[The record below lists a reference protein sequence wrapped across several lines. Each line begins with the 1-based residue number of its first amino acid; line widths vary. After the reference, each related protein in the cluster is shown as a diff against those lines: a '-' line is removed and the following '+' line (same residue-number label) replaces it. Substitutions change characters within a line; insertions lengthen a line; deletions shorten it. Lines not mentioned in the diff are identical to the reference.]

1 MNIFNIYTKMKKTIL
16 ALGAIA
22 MMAACTQTKNNP
34 FLEEWDT
41 PYGIPPFEK
50 IQLTDYIPAIK
61 AGIEEQNKE
70 LEAILNNQ
78 EAPTFENTIAAY
90 ELSGK
95 TLTKTS
101 AVLFNLQETEGS
113 DEMNKVVEEA
123 TALMTEHEDNIS
135 MNKAFFGRVKAVYE
149 AEQSGLTREQQMV
162 LKKLYQSFTRN
173 GVDLDEA
180 AQARLKEINQKIA
193 AAQQKFG
200 TNLLAENNAFK
211 EKFGVPVSSYTSE
224 MTSCEDRSR
233 REEMFKA
240 YSSRGNNGNEY
251 DNKALCLEILKL
263 RAERAKLLGFD
274 NFAAYQ
280 LDNKMA
286 HDPGTVDAF
295 LDKIIG
301 PAVSKAKEEIA
312 DMQKVMDED
321 IQADK
326 VAAGSKI
333 ESWDWFYYAE
343 KVRQRKYSLD
353 ENLTKPYFRM
363 ENVRDGIFFAAHT
376 LYGINVEPLKDVPL
390 YNPAVEAFKV
400 TDADGSLLGIFT
412 TDYFPRASK
421 RGGAWMTNFR
431 EQYVD
436 ADGNDVRPIIINVG
450 NMTAPTETLPA
461 LFTIDEVETVF
472 HEFGHALHGLLTKCH
487 YPSVSGTNVARDFVE
502 TFSQFNENWAFQP
515 EILAEY
521 AKHYETGEVIPD
533 SLVAK
538 INNARK
544 FNQGFMTSEL
554 CAASILDMKWH
565 ELAEED
571 LAKLSEGDQAAN
583 VAEFEKKVCKE
594 MGLIDEIIPRYRTT
608 YFNHIFNSG
617 YSAGY
622 YSYLWAE
629 VLDKDAFEYFQQQ
642 GIYNPEVAMKFRQTF
657 LEKGGSEEPM
667 TLYLSFRGAQPDP
680 GALLRARGL
689 TE

>member
-1 MNIFNIYTKMKKTIL
+1 MKKTVL
-16 ALGAIA
+16 AIGAIA

-34 FLEEWDT
+34 FLEEWNT

-61 AGIEEQNKE
+61 VGIEEQNKE

-78 EAPTFENTIAAY
+78 EVPTFENTVAAY
-90 ELSGK
+90 ELSGE
-95 TLTKTS
+95 TLTRTA

-123 TALMTEHEDNIS
+123 TAQMTEHEDNIS
-135 MNKAFFGRVKAVYE
+135 MNKAFFERVKAVHD
-149 AEQSGLTREQQMV
+149 ADQSGLSREQQMV

-173 GVDLDEA
+173 GVDLDES

-211 EKFGVPVSSYTSE
+211 EKFGIPVSSYTSE

-233 REEMFKA
+233 REAMFKA

-263 RAERAKLLGFD
+263 RAEKARLLGFG

-286 HDPGTVDAF
+286 HDPATVDAF

-321 IQADK
+321 IQSGK

-343 KVRQRKYSLD
+343 KVRARKYSLD

-363 ENVRDGIFFAAHT
+363 ENVRDGIFFAAHK

-436 ADGNDVRPIIINVG
+436 AEGNDVRPIIINVG
-450 NMTAPTETLPA
+450 NMTAPTDSLPA

-533 SLVAK
+533 SLVTK

-565 ELAEED
+565 ELTEED

-583 VAEFEKKVCKE
+583 VADFEKKVCKE

-629 VLDKDAFEYFQQQ
+629 VLDKDAFEYFKQQ
-642 GIYNPEVAMKFRQTF
+642 GIYNPEVSLKFRQTF

>member
-1 MNIFNIYTKMKKTIL
+1 MKKTIL

-149 AEQSGLTREQQMV
+149 ADQSGLTREQQMV

-321 IQADK
+321 IQAGK

-343 KVRQRKYSLD
+343 KVRARKYSLD

-412 TDYFPRASK
+412 TDYFPCASK

>member
-1 MNIFNIYTKMKKTIL
+1 MKKTIL

-34 FLEEWDT
+34 FLEEWNT

-50 IQLTDYIPAIK
+50 IQLTDYIPAVK

-70 LEAILNNQ
+70 LEAILGNQ

-149 AEQSGLTREQQMV
+149 ADQSGLTREQQMV

-211 EKFGVPVSSYTSE
+211 EKFGIPVSSYTSE

-251 DNKALCLEILKL
+251 DNKSLCLEILKL

-301 PAVSKAKEEIA
+301 PAVSKAEEEIA

-333 ESWDWFYYAE
+333 ESWDWFYYSE

-363 ENVRDGIFFAAHT
+363 ENVRDGIFFAAHK

-436 ADGNDVRPIIINVG
+436 AEGNDVRPIIINVG

-533 SLVAK
+533 SLVTK

-565 ELAEED
+565 ELTEED

>member
-34 FLEEWDT
+34 FLEEWNT

-78 EAPTFENTIAAY
+78 DAPTFENTVAAY
-90 ELSGK
+90 ELSGR
-95 TLTKTS
+95 TLTKTT

-113 DEMNKVVEEA
+113 DEMSKVVEQA

-135 MNKAFFGRVKAVYE
+135 MNKAFFERVKAVYD
-149 AEQSGLTREQQMV
+149 ADQSGLTREQQMV

-173 GVDLDEA
+173 GVDLEEA

-211 EKFGVPVSSYTSE
+211 EQFGLPVSSYTSE
-224 MTSCEDRSR
+224 MTSCEDRDR
-233 REEMFKA
+233 REAMFKA

-251 DNKALCLEILKL
+251 DNKSLCLEILKL

-321 IQADK
+321 IQAGK
-326 VAAGSKI
+326 VASGSKI

-363 ENVRDGIFFAAHT
+363 ENVRDGIFFAAHK

-400 TDADGSLLGIFT
+400 SDADGSLLGIFT

-436 ADGNDVRPIIINVG
+436 AEGNDVRPIIINVG

>member
-1 MNIFNIYTKMKKTIL
+1 
-16 ALGAIA
+16 

-34 FLEEWDT
+34 FLEEWNT

-50 IQLTDYIPAIK
+50 IRLADYIPAIK

-78 EAPTFENTIAAY
+78 EAPSFENTVAAY
-90 ELSGK
+90 ELSGR

-123 TALMTEHEDNIS
+123 TALITEHEDNIS
-135 MNKAFFGRVKAVYE
+135 MNKAFFARVKAVHD
-149 AEQSGLTREQQMV
+149 ADQSALTREQQMV

-211 EKFGVPVSSYTSE
+211 EQFGVPVSSYTSE
-224 MTSCEDRSR
+224 MTSCEDRGR

-251 DNKALCLEILKL
+251 DNKALCLEILML
-263 RAERAKLLGFD
+263 RAEKAKLLGFD

-286 HDPGTVDAF
+286 HDPVTVDAF
-295 LDKIIG
+295 LDRIIG

-321 IQADK
+321 IRVGK

-343 KVRQRKYSLD
+343 KVRARKYSLD

-363 ENVRDGIFFAAHT
+363 ENVRGGIFFAAHK
-376 LYGINVEPLKDVPL
+376 LYGINVEPLGDVPL
-390 YNPAVEAFKV
+390 YNPAVETFKV
-400 TDADGSLLGIFT
+400 TDADGSLLGIFS

-436 ADGNDVRPIIINVG
+436 AEGNDIRPIIINVG
-450 NMTAPTETLPA
+450 NMTAPTDSLPA

-472 HEFGHALHGLLTKCH
+472 HEFGHALHGLLSKCR

-521 AKHYETGEVIPD
+521 ARHYETGEVIPD

-565 ELAEED
+565 ELTEAD

-583 VAEFEKKVCKE
+583 VADFEKKVCRG
-594 MGLIDEIIPRYRTT
+594 MGLIDEILPRYRTT

-629 VLDKDAFEYFQQQ
+629 VLDKDAFEYFKQQ
-642 GIYNPEVAMKFRQTF
+642 GIYNPEVALKFRQTF

-667 TLYLSFRGAQPDP
+667 TLYLSFRGAEPDP

-689 TE
+689 AE